1 MGAHIGTATQE
12 SIQRGRGGSL
22 VNPNICDLSIKV
34 LDAQKI
40 QISKTGNKKG

>member
-22 VNPNICDLSIKV
+22 VNPNIYNLSIKI
-34 LDAQKI
+34 LNTQKI